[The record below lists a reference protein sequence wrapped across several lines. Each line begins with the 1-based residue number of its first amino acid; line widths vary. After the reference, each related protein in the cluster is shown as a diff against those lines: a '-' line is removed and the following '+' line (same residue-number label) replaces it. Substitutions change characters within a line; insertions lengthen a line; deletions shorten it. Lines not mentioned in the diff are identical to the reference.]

1 MMADEPL
8 LILDDFLPYRLSV
21 TSNLVSAAIA
31 RDYRA
36 RFGLKI
42 PEWRVIAVLANESE
56 LSQLAI
62 AGKTEMDKMTVSRAV
77 RALEERRLITR
88 SISAHDER
96 ARQLRLTAEGRALFA
111 EIAPKALALEARLKA
126 ALGEAEFTHLLSAL
140 GKLRDAAQQIA

>member
-1 MMADEPL
+1 MADQPL

-31 RDYRA
+31 RDYRS

-42 PEWRVIAVLANESE
+42 PEWRVIAVLANQAE

-62 AGKTEMDKMTVSRAV
+62 AGKTKMDKMTVSRAV
-77 RALEERRLITR
+77 RALEERRLIAR

-96 ARQLRLTAEGRALFA
+96 ARQLRLTTEGRALFA

-126 ALGEAEFTHLLSAL
+126 ALGEAEFAHLLSAL
-140 GKLRDAAQQIA
+140 DKLRDAAEQIA